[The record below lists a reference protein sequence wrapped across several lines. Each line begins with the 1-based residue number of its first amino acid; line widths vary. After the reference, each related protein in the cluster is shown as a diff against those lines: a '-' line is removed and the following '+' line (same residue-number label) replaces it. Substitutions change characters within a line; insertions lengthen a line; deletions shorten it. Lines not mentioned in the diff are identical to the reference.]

1 MEGFGI
7 VLLFITGGLIFV
19 LITLFVAYLIRPNRP
34 NEEKMTTYECG
45 EDPVGTAWGKFNIR
59 FYVIA
64 LIFILFDVEIVFLFP
79 WALVFGSKS
88 LMEATDGSWG
98 WITLTEMFVFIAV
111 LSLGLAYAWKK
122 KLLNWDKPV
131 IEIQDLPTP
140 VPQSHYE
147 ALNNK
152 F

>member
-34 NEEKMTTYECG
+34 NVEKMTTYECG

-79 WALVFGSKS
+79 WALVFGSES
-88 LMEATDGSWG
+88 LMVSTGGSWG
-98 WITLTEMFVFIAV
+98 WITLTEMFVFIAI

-131 IEIQDLPTP
+131 VDMQDLPSP
-140 VPQSHYE
+140 VPPSHYE
-147 ALNNK
+147 ALNK
-152 F
+152 KY